1 MVRSWFVINSYEL
14 FISNIDK
21 FLDLSND
28 ENISLFEKYIEEY
41 CENIIPLEEVLKD
54 KPNIK
59 SFKIRKENR

>member
-1 MVRSWFVINSYEL
+1 MNSYEL
-14 FISNIDK
+14 FMSIDK

-59 SFKIRKENR
+59 SFKIWRGE

>member
-14 FISNIDK
+14 FSNIDK

-59 SFKIRKENR
+59 SFKMGSND

>member
-14 FISNIDK
+14 FKNNIAK
-21 FLDLSND
+21 FLELSND

-41 CENIIPLEEVLKD
+41 SENIIPLEEVLKD

-59 SFKIRKENR
+59 SFEIRKENR